1 MLEVIETRRD
11 YVRAGVAILLLGA
24 VVFVLG
30 ILLGYTA
37 YGTLIRYAEDPWTS
51 GSTLVRAYEEM
62 QNAELVTG
70 LGFFTALIGIAI
82 AFYGMMLEPSPVVTP
97 MPAPQPPPWQ
107 QTEQQQ
113 PQQYPPQP

>member
-1 MLEVIETRRD
+1 MLEVIEMRRD
-11 YVRAGVAILLLGA
+11 FVRAGVAILLLGA

-30 ILLGYTA
+30 IFLGYTA
-37 YGTLIRYAEDPWTS
+37 YGTLIQYADDPWAN

-62 QNAELVTG
+62 RNAEIVTG
-70 LGFFTALIGIAI
+70 LGFFIALIGIAI
-82 AFYGMMLEPSPVVTP
+82 AFYGMMLEPSPIITP
-97 MPAPQPPPWQ
+97 MPAPQPVPWQ